1 MKIVKILF
9 TYLFVFLL
17 SLGTLG
23 LILFHVFQRDLSNI
37 VLSTLD
43 PYLNA
48 EVKVQSL
55 EATLFNTFPMGSVE
69 LVNVRIGDTD
79 TSKTENAYEIG
90 RVYLLFDYK
99 DLFSGNFRV
108 RHIIVRDADIKM
120 VYRADGTTNFEF
132 WKSKD
137 STDVDTAQV
146 ELLLDKVEV
155 YNTNY
160 VFYNQLDGFKLQ
172 TKIHQGQ
179 FSLHQLSTETFMD
192 ISADFDI
199 NDLRDGELQ
208 WIENKSLKS
217 QLGFSIKD
225 LDKYTIQD
233 GDLIIEGMK
242 FKVDGTIDNSRPDLF
257 TDIKITSEYSRLEE
271 LISISPGLLAG
282 SLDDYDIN
290 GAAYFNAEIVGKW
303 TATESANFNVGFGF
317 REGSIEQKSSGL
329 KLTELNLDGR
339 YSNGSNNNNNTS
351 YIHLKGLNGRHNTGT
366 VTGDFYL
373 ENFNDPF
380 CKFNLKANLDLA
392 WLNSMFSLEDV
403 EEVQGEIDAD
413 LAFEGLLSQ
422 LEEVEKLSEVKVEG
436 DVSLKDIALKIRYLN
451 SPIDK
456 ITGELSFEK
465 PYLMVNGFKM
475 NMGASNIELD
485 GYFKNPLTFF
495 SEKKL
500 LLYGDLKCDT
510 ILVEQFL
517 AEAEGEAVVDEV
529 IEQDQDNFA
538 DMVFANLNTQIDFLG
553 YDDFRLNN
561 VGGNMRFYNR
571 QLFLND
577 VGFKTLGGKVEITG
591 MAKANLFTGYTV
603 DADILLDSIDVNEL
617 FVVFENFDQDALTN
631 EHIKGRI
638 STKSSVSFRMDDSLN
653 LDIQTLYV
661 DAPTQ
666 VIDGEL
672 IEFLPMMKLAGF
684 IKVGNFNHIIFDTL
698 ESHIFI
704 QNEVIHIPETDVH
717 SNTFDMVISGTHD
730 FENMVD
736 YEIDLNL
743 KKVFMEQNTITD
755 KTFSL
760 YAVEP
765 KGGITVYLLVKGPI
779 DDPEITYNTGALGGV
794 IGEGLK
800 AQAEELKK
808 AKELENRYKELRRD
822 SLLKVHRK
830 NQRVRRRNS
839 LKEGWNELKNK

>member
-9 TYLFVFLL
+9 TYLFVFLM

-79 TSKTENAYEIG
+79 TAKTENAYEIG

-99 DLFSGNFRV
+99 DLLSGNFRV
-108 RHIIVRDADIKM
+108 RHIIIRDADIKM
-120 VYRADGTTNFEF
+120 VYRSDGSTNFEF
-132 WKSKD
+132 WKSTD
-137 STDVDTAQV
+137 SLSADTSQV

-160 VFYNQLDGFKLQ
+160 IFYNQLDGFKLQ
-172 TKIHQGQ
+172 AKIHQGQ
-179 FSLHQLSTETFMD
+179 FSLHTLSSETFMD

-233 GDLIIEGMK
+233 GDLVVEGMK
-242 FKVDGTIDNSRPDLF
+242 FKVDGTIDNSSPDLY
-257 TDIKITSEYSRLEE
+257 TDIKIKSEYSRLEQ

-290 GAAYFNAEIVGKW
+290 GAAYFKAEIVGQW

-339 YSNGSNNNNNTS
+339 YSNGSKNNNNTS
-351 YIHLKGLNGRHNTGT
+351 YIHLKGLNGKHNTGK
-366 VTGDFYL
+366 VTGDFYM

-380 CKFNLKANLDLA
+380 LKFNLKANLDLE
-392 WLNSMFSLEDV
+392 WLNNMFSLEDV
-403 EEVQGEIDAD
+403 EEVHGEIDAD
-413 LAFEGLLSQ
+413 LTFEGLLAD
-422 LEEVEKLSEVKVEG
+422 LEKVERLSEVKVEG
-436 DVSLKDIALKIRYLN
+436 DVTLNDIALKIKDLN
-451 SPIDK
+451 SPIDQIK
-456 ITGELSFEK
+456 GELSFQK
-465 PYLMVNGFKM
+465 PYLMVDGFKM
-475 NMGASNIELD
+475 KMGASDIALD

-500 LLYGDLKCDT
+500 LLYGDLICDT

-517 AEAEGEAVVDEV
+517 AETETNTQINGEGES
-529 IEQDQDNFA
+529 DNSNFSE
-538 DMVFANLNTQIDFLG
+538 MVFANLNTQIDFLG
-553 YDDFRLNN
+553 YDDFKLNGVKGN
-561 VGGNMRFYNR
+561 VRFYNR
-571 QLFLND
+571 QLFLNS
-577 VGFKTLGGKVEITG
+577 VGFKTLGGKVDITG

-603 DADILLDSIDVNEL
+603 DADITLDSIDINEL
-617 FVVFENFDQDALTN
+617 FVVFDNFDQDALTN
-631 EHIKGRI
+631 EHILGRV
-638 STKSSVSFRMDDSLN
+638 STRSSVSFRMDDSLE
-653 LDIQTLYV
+653 LDVPTLYV
-661 DAPTQ
+661 DAPTK

-672 IEFLPMMKLAGF
+672 VEFLPMMKLAGF

-704 QNEVIHIPETDVH
+704 QNEIIHIPKTDVH

-730 FENMVD
+730 FENIVD
-736 YEIDLNL
+736 YEVDLNL
-743 KKVFMEQNTITD
+743 KKVFMDENAITD

-779 DDPEITYNTGALGGV
+779 DDPEIIYNTGALGGV
-794 IGEGLK
+794 IGEGIK
-800 AQAEELKK
+800 TQTEELKK
-808 AKELENRYKELRRD
+808 AKEQEKRYKDLRRD

-839 LKEGWNELKNK
+839 LKEGWNELQNK